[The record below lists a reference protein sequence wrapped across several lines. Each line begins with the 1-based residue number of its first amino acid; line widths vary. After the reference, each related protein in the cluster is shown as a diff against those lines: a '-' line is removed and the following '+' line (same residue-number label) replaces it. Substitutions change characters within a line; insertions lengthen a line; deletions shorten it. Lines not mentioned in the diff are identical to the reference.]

1 MMVRRAAAALV
12 CVFGTGL
19 LAAPAAAQLASS
31 SNAPIDISSDESEVH
46 SAQCLSIWRGQAE
59 ALQGDTRLRANVI
72 EASAKQKGADASGQ
86 MRCGETDK
94 IVADGDV
101 YYVTPTQVAHGQHAV
116 YTADADQIVLT
127 GNVIVVQ
134 GKNVVRGDRLV
145 IHVSTHEA
153 HMESDVKGRGK
164 PGRVRGVFY
173 PNQPG
178 SPGAP
183 GGAPSITPAPSP

>member
-1 MMVRRAAAALV
+1 MGAA
-12 CVFGTGL
+12 F
-19 LAAPAAAQLASS
+19 AQLASSS

-46 SAQCLSIWRGQAE
+46 SAQCLSIWRGEAE

-86 MRCGETDK
+86 MRCGQTDK

-116 YTADADQIVLT
+116 YSADADQIVLT
-127 GNVIVVQ
+127 GDVIVVQ
-134 GKNVVRGDRLV
+134 GKNVVRGQRLV

-178 SPGAP
+178 TPGAP
-183 GGAPSITPAPSP
+183 APPPPVRPAPSP